1 VTDVARTFEPL
12 DVTADLQ
19 VTVDGRE
26 YAVTGHGER
35 ITVGASS
42 FPDAIALARRVAD
55 ASRAGLPLDGIGAEL
70 ERGDLGID
78 IAVRGATVARV
89 DPDRPGRAA
98 ELVGVPLR
106 LEPAGIA
113 DALLR

>member
-42 FPDAIALARRVAD
+42 FPDAIALARRSGSNRPASPTRCCGDRERD
-55 ASRAGLPLDGIGAEL
+55 A
-70 ERGDLGID
+70 
-78 IAVRGATVARV
+78 
-89 DPDRPGRAA
+89 
-98 ELVGVPLR
+98 
-106 LEPAGIA
+106 
-113 DALLR
+113 